1 MHCLVRTRL
10 GTRSINQKRP
20 PVASTTPTETRWRH
34 HRTHPVRHCP
44 IMGEEITTD
53 DGCYTQRRWVL
64 YAADASLLMGKSQIW
79 RDETRQAGHRDEA
92 ASRRRGRQQ
101 PVIRREMPG
110 LLRHISRSVAPRTNT
125 GMSCHWQRPGI
136 AAGRAEK
143 KKGERKAACRVRGWD

>member
-1 MHCLVRTRL
+1 MGRRQLTSSEIRNAIAREPFPISVAVTTTNRGLVRLSRRER
-10 GTRSINQKRP
+10 GGSRD
-20 PVASTTPTETRWRH
+20 E
-34 HRTHPVRHCP
+34 
-44 IMGEEITTD
+44 
-53 DGCYTQRRWVL
+53 RRWVL